1 MKNVNKF
8 FIALFSIILLSGCTQ
23 NNFIEQGTP
32 LSKDKVSSIVEGST
46 TEAQIISL
54 FGEPASKKVINSDEV
69 QWTYKYIRKSSTSHL
84 IIGET
89 QSNAISGTLDVIISK
104 GVVTWYNY
112 DENHEHKRW

>member
-1 MKNVNKF
+1 MKNVKKF
-8 FIALFSIILLSGCTQ
+8 FIALFSIIILSSCSQ

-46 TEAQIISL
+46 TESQIISL
-54 FGEPASKKVINSDEV
+54 FGEPVSKKVINSDEV
-69 QWTYKYIRKSSTSHL
+69 QWTYKYIRKSSISHL

-89 QSNAISGTLDVIISK
+89 QSNTISGTLEVIISK

-112 DENHEHKRW
+112 NENHEQKRW